1 MIYFYQQI
9 SKNHIGDVLV
19 SVLDASNK
27 VDRGFNDGEAV
38 SGSMDYVIQGDALVT
53 LYLHGYNIQRLVSDI
68 LLYTCVML
76 YLIRTIYY

>member
-38 SGSMDYVIQGDALVT
+38 SVAGFLLVPQFAFFTNRNHGHYAIEIFKFKMALIT
-53 LYLHGYNIQRLVSDI
+53 NNKLF
-68 LLYTCVML
+68 
-76 YLIRTIYY
+76 

>member
-38 SGSMDYVIQGDALVT
+38 SGRWLSPGTTVCF
-53 LYLHGYNIQRLVSDI
+53 LH
-68 LLYTCVML
+68 
-76 YLIRTIYY
+76 